1 LERSV
6 AGIASGVE
14 VKPRGSGGETPT
26 PHRADTNFFNGEV
39 EMAIKQ
45 TCATLT
51 LGLMV
56 SSSAVAANFIVRES
70 GPAAQRDPIA
80 ERLAQRGTPAPAYAP
95 APAPAPSGWQVTPAD
110 QNVRMLLTRWASAA
124 GWSLVWSAERDVPLV
139 GSALFPGDFKSA
151 VREVLRATDMSDA
164 AVQPCFHTNAVV
176 RVIPVTA
183 PCDRAE

>member
-1 LERSV
+1 
-6 AGIASGVE
+6 
-14 VKPRGSGGETPT
+14 
-26 PHRADTNFFNGEV
+26 
-39 EMAIKQ
+39 MAIKQ
-45 TCATLT
+45 TCATLL

-70 GPAAQRDPIA
+70 GLVPQGAVQRDLIA
-80 ERLAQRGTPAPAYAP
+80 ERLAQRGASVPVSASAPPAQ
-95 APAPAPSGWQVTPAD
+95 SGWQVTPAD

-139 GSALFPGDFKSA
+139 GSAQFPGDFKSA

-176 RVIPVTA
+176 RVIAATA
-183 PCDRAE
+183 LCDRAE

>member
-1 LERSV
+1 
-6 AGIASGVE
+6 
-14 VKPRGSGGETPT
+14 
-26 PHRADTNFFNGEV
+26 
-39 EMAIKQ
+39 MAIKQ
-45 TCATLT
+45 TCAILL

-56 SSSAVAANFIVRES
+56 SSSAGAANFIVRES
-70 GPAAQRDPIA
+70 GSVPQGAAQRDLIA
-80 ERLAQRGTPAPAYAP
+80 ERLAQREVSVPVSASASTPAQ
-95 APAPAPSGWQVTPAD
+95 SGWQVTPAD

-176 RVIPVTA
+176 RVIPATA
-183 PCDRAE
+183 LCDRAE